1 MYSITTYTRHKYLAI
16 TLSKTRFFSSATQ
29 LKPCRA
35 GLGTG
40 RVTHRKYCHEG
51 PYFVLSFLRLLF
63 CLFCG
68 VIFKREMKSILSMKI
83 DIFTAFQLLTWTG

>member
-1 MYSITTYTRHKYLAI
+1 MYSITTYTRHTYLAI
-16 TLSKTRFFSSATQ
+16 TPSKTRFFSSATQ

-40 RVTHRKYCHEG
+40 RVTHCKYCHEG

-63 CLFCG
+63 AYFVVLFLKG
-68 VIFKREMKSILSMKI
+68 K
-83 DIFTAFQLLTWTG
+83 

>member
-1 MYSITTYTRHKYLAI
+1 MYSITTYTRHTYLAM
-16 TLSKTRFFSSATQ
+16 TLSKTWFFSSATQ

-40 RVTHRKYCHEG
+40 RVTYRKYCHEG
-51 PYFVLSFLRLLF
+51 PYFVLSFLHLLF

-68 VIFKREMKSILSMKI
+68 VIFKREMKSILSVKI
-83 DIFTAFQLLTWTG
+83 DIFTAFQLLTWTR